1 MIKTLDKWIKRII
14 VVAAILLAIWL
25 FFPKLH
31 LFSKV
36 ENWFKPKPVLIDN
49 TPLIITQIKN
59 IALLN
64 TAVFAQ
70 DIILDTV
77 ITTQPKTPA
86 LINPFAL
93 PLAQRK
99 EIVLIVNGKVTAGID
114 LKNMPDSAVYA
125 DGDSVRLFIHSAKI
139 TDIFVNPSGVETFYE
154 SGTWSNEETKVLLMV
169 AKYKL
174 LIAAD
179 NHRLMQKANEKAVA
193 VLTEF
198 LRASGFKQINII
210 IKYG

>member
-1 MIKTLDKWIKRII
+1 MKTLDKWIKRII
-14 VVAAILLAIWL
+14 VLAAILLVVWF

-31 LFSKV
+31 FFSRL

-70 DIILDTV
+70 DIILDTT
-77 ITTQPKTPA
+77 ITAQPKPGVFV
-86 LINPFAL
+86 NPFAAL
-93 PLAQRK
+93 PLVTKK

-114 LKNMPDSAVYA
+114 LKNMPDSAVFA

-139 TDIFVNPSGVETFYE
+139 TDVFVNPSGVETFYE
-154 SGTWSNEETKVLLMV
+154 TGTWSNPETKVLLMV

-179 NHRLMQKANEKAVA
+179 NHRLMQKANEKAVS
-193 VLTEF
+193 VLTSF
-198 LRASGFKQINII
+198 LSASGFKKINII